1 LNYPPLTLDN
11 IQFRFDEYGL
21 LHIKFVNLKLTI
33 TGKHNYAFMFF
44 RGDAPF
50 IVKLNDFNW
59 EQVFVVAKKELD
71 NGKLDIKFKP
81 SEESK
86 FSYNIIVYN
95 SKTINFGT
103 MKINFTDKIKNGIIN
118 LDFTPFKT
126 QLKK

>member
-1 LNYPPLTLDN
+1 
-11 IQFRFDEYGL
+11 
-21 LHIKFVNLKLTI
+21 
-33 TGKHNYAFMFF
+33 MFF

-103 MKINFTDKIKNGIIN
+103 MKINFTDKIKNVCQNIIREKAEGEDNKFNCTKYIYKN
-118 LDFTPFKT
+118 LIRPEIYLLNK
-126 QLKK
+126 